1 MPSRNDLIP
10 GLDIHA
16 AISTHLE
23 LSTRLRALIDGQSR
37 EALKAATVSS
47 DSQCALGK
55 WIHGRAALR
64 YAALSEFGSLRDAHA
79 QFHSCA
85 GNALEVH
92 QQGNQA
98 AARALHNG
106 ALRQATDAFRREL
119 SAFCKAAA
127 RSAGQNR
134 RELALA
140 SAKISRKSVES
151 RMFWILLASVGA
163 TAALRGILAGD
174 VRASV
179 ALQVRPADVLMLLAV
194 ACPALYWFVLHPL
207 LRTLD
212 HLAYVKNDLRIADA
226 TMEIRS
232 PMLIADPNGLITK
245 VNRAFTESTGFSP
258 DEVAGNTPR
267 LLKSDKQDA
276 AFFAEMWKSLELSGT
291 WYGTLWNKR
300 KDGREFLADLTI
312 TAIRGEMDELVAYVS
327 TFTDLTAQRGGLLAR
342 EPAATPPESAA
353 HLRSEFLGHM
363 GHELRTPMNAVL
375 GYADL
380 ALHEPLDEKL
390 RGYLQQI
397 RDSGRTLMKKIDHVL
412 DFSKIE
418 SGTIEFETRAF
429 DLAAVCTGAFRNAIL
444 LASGRKVGV
453 ESDIDRDLPS
463 TLLGDPARVEQIVAT
478 LLGNAI
484 KYTGSGGKVMLSVK
498 LHRLSQGMASIGI
511 MVQDTGIGMDAARIA
526 VLFEPF
532 APAGTSATRKQGGT
546 GLGLTIA
553 KSLVEQMGGT
563 LGVESAPGKGSTFH
577 AVLMLPVA
585 AKDADTATPPPI
597 PASAAWDGIQVGRY
611 AGKRLLVAEDD
622 EDNQGLARVVFE
634 CFGFSVDIAENGRE
648 AVRMVSEAREPY
660 DLILMDIRM
669 PEMGGLEA
677 TRIIRATH
685 PMESLPIV
693 ALSANAYEADR
704 QKSLNA
710 GMNEHLVKPLE
721 LNQIN
726 QVLERILG

>member
-1 MPSRNDLIP
+1 MLSRNDLIP
-10 GLDIHA
+10 GLDMHT
-16 AISTHLE
+16 AISAHLE

-64 YAALSEFGSLRDAHA
+64 YAAHSEFGSLRDAHA

-119 SAFCKAAA
+119 STFCAAAA

-151 RMFWILLASVGA
+151 RMFWILLVSVGA

-174 VRASV
+174 ARASV

-226 TMEIRS
+226 AMEIRS

-258 DEVAGNTPR
+258 DEVIGNTPR

-300 KDGREFLADLTI
+300 KDGGEFLADLTI
-312 TAIRGEMDELVAYVS
+312 TAIRGEMGELVAYVS

-342 EPAATPPESAA
+342 EPAATPSESAA

-397 RDSGRTLMKKIDHVL
+397 RDSGRTLMKKIDDVL

-418 SGTIEFETRAF
+418 SGTIELETRAF
-429 DLAAVCTGAFRNAIL
+429 DLAAVCTGACRNAIL
-444 LASGRKVGV
+444 LAAGRKVGV
-453 ESDIDRDLPS
+453 ESDIDKDLPS

-511 MVQDTGIGMDAARIA
+511 MVRDTGTGMDAARIA

-532 APAGTSATRKQGGT
+532 APAGTSATRRQGGT

-585 AKDADTATPPPI
+585 AKDADTAKPPPI
-597 PASAAWDGIQVGRY
+597 PASAEWDGIQVGRY

-622 EDNQGLARVVFE
+622 EDNQELARVVFE

-648 AVRMVSEAREPY
+648 TVRMVSEAREPY
-660 DLILMDIRM
+660 DLILIDIRM